1 MNNMYYETD
10 IATARKPITI
20 EDIEEGAKIL
30 RDIPRVNDDEIQRLI
45 LIERSIKALDY
56 IEKILKEKNDNVD
69 LRKIKN
75 ILRGNDEDE

>member
-10 IATARKPITI
+10 IATTRKPITI

-30 RDIPRVNDDEIQRLI
+30 RDIPRVSDNELMKLI
-45 LIERSIKALDY
+45 MIKRINEALDY

-69 LRKIKN
+69 LRKITN
-75 ILRGNDEDE
+75 ILRGSDEEC